1 MNFLIVDDYSANRRL
16 LRASL
21 EAEGHAVVEATNGI
35 EALEKLAG
43 ESIDAV
49 ISDVLMP
56 GMDGFRLCH
65 EVRKS
70 SSLNCAIPIVL
81 YTATYS
87 SQSDRELAATV
98 GADAYLLKP
107 APLAEILGAVDKA
120 QQNAATRS
128 MPVISAIAESEVL
141 EQYSAALVRKL
152 EHRNTELQDA
162 LQSLQSAHEHI
173 LELNQNLETRV
184 AQRTAALDATNKEL
198 EAFSFTVSHDLR
210 APVRH
215 IAGFAELLEQ
225 HAGPRLDAESRGFLT
240 QITQSTQQ
248 MNALIDALLELARMS
263 RVEIEFVQADLEKL
277 LDEAIAAVQIDA
289 RGRNIQWQRSRL
301 PLVRG
306 DPTLLRQVFVNLLS
320 NALKYTRTRDTAVIE
335 LGTRRGRADEVVIFV
350 RDNGVGFDVRR
361 SGELFGAFRRLHS
374 SEQFEGTGVGLAN
387 AHRIIARHGGS
398 IWADAEVGRGATFFF
413 SLPRDDAHKS
423 NGENPRRR

>member
-56 GMDGFRLCH
+56 GMDGFRFCH

-87 SQSDRELAATV
+87 SPSDRELAETV

-107 APLAEILGAVDKA
+107 APLAEILGAVDRA

-141 EQYSAALVRKL
+141 EKYSAALVRKL
-152 EHRNTELQDA
+152 EHRNSDLQAA

-184 AQRTAALDATNKEL
+184 TQRTAALDAANKEL

-210 APVRH
+210 APLRH

-225 HAGPRLDAESRGFLT
+225 HAGPQLDAESLGFLA
-240 QITQSTQQ
+240 QITQSTKQ
-248 MNALIDALLELARMS
+248 MNALIDALLELARTS
-263 RVEIEFVQADLEKL
+263 RAEIEFVEADLEKL
-277 LDEAIAAVQIDA
+277 LDEAIAAVQLDA
-289 RGRNIQWQRSRL
+289 RGRNVQWQRSRL
-301 PLVRG
+301 PIVRG

-350 RDNGVGFDVRR
+350 RDNGVGFDIRR
-361 SGELFGAFRRLHS
+361 SGELFGAFRRLHNA
-374 SEQFEGTGVGLAN
+374 EQFEGTGVGLAN

>member
-1 MNFLIVDDYSANRRL
+1 
-16 LRASL
+16 
-21 EAEGHAVVEATNGI
+21 
-35 EALEKLAG
+35 
-43 ESIDAV
+43 
-49 ISDVLMP
+49 
-56 GMDGFRLCH
+56 
-65 EVRKS
+65 
-70 SSLNCAIPIVL
+70 
-81 YTATYS
+81 
-87 SQSDRELAATV
+87 
-98 GADAYLLKP
+98 
-107 APLAEILGAVDKA
+107 
-120 QQNAATRS
+120 
-128 MPVISAIAESEVL
+128 
-141 EQYSAALVRKL
+141 
-152 EHRNTELQDA
+152 
-162 LQSLQSAHEHI
+162 
-173 LELNQNLETRV
+173 
-184 AQRTAALDATNKEL
+184 
-198 EAFSFTVSHDLR
+198 
-210 APVRH
+210 
-215 IAGFAELLEQ
+215 
-225 HAGPRLDAESRGFLT
+225 
-240 QITQSTQQ
+240 
-248 MNALIDALLELARMS
+248 MNALIDALLELARTS